1 MLMTPPNR
9 PEEISINGANV
20 AFLAGLYARYL
31 KDKNSVDPGWAA
43 YFAELQDDPSA
54 LAQEITG
61 ASWTP
66 HAEPE
71 VAPRPVA
78 PKAGA
83 VDEASIHDSL
93 RALMLIRSFRV
104 RGHLEANL
112 DPLGLMQRP
121 ANPELDP
128 ATYGFSEA
136 DYDRPLFIA
145 GVLGLEWTT
154 LREIVSLARQIYCG
168 TLGIEFM
175 HIQDREERY
184 WLQDRIESGADWPD
198 AAGQREIL
206 HSLTLA
212 EGFEKFLQVKYTG
225 TKRFG
230 LEGGESLIPAIDEV
244 LKASAA
250 QGVREVVFGMA
261 HRGRLNVLTNFLG
274 KKFTALF
281 SEFQGNSANPDDVQG
296 SGDVKYHLGTSTDR
310 EVGGKTVHLSLT
322 SNPSHLEAV
331 NPVVL
336 GKTRAKQD
344 QRGDAEHRQVMGLL
358 IHGDA
363 AMAGQGLVAECFALE
378 CLKGYHTGGT
388 MHLVIN
394 NQIGFTTL
402 PEQSRSGPYS
412 TDVAKMVQA
421 PIFHV
426 NGDDPD
432 AVVRASRLAA
442 EFRHEFQ
449 KDVVVDIVCYRRQGH
464 NEGDEPAFTQP
475 IMYKA
480 IRERATTRE
489 LYAQALAAAG
499 TVSAAEAEAMV
510 AEFQQRLETDF
521 AAATGYKPNK
531 ADWLEGKWAGFA
543 ASPAESRTEA
553 TAVEADALQIVG
565 KALVA
570 TPDGFDVNPKILRQ
584 LKGKEE
590 MFASGQGIDW
600 ATGEAL
606 AFGTLLLEGHRVR
619 LSGQDC
625 GRGTFSQRHAVLYDQ
640 QSETRYVSL
649 NHIAGQQ
656 APFEVLDSPLS
667 EAAVLG
673 FEYGYALAE
682 PRALV
687 LWEGQFGDFANGA
700 QVIIDQF
707 ISSGES
713 KWLRMCGLVML
724 LPHGYEGQGPEHSSA
739 RLERYLQLCAEDNMQ
754 VANCTTPANYFH
766 ILRRQLKRNFRKPLV
781 LMTPKSL
788 LRHKLAVSALRDFT
802 EANFQPVI
810 GEAKTLKDVK
820 RVVLCSGKVYY
831 DLLEARQAKGV
842 KDVAL
847 VRVEQLYPFPDKEL
861 AAELAKFPKAEVVW
875 CQEEPENM
883 GAWTHVDR
891 RIEAVLN
898 DGRRPVYVGRPAAAS
913 PATGLAKRHAA
924 EQMRLVEGALVI

>member
-1 MLMTPPNR
+1 MLMTPPSQAQDF
-9 PEEISINGANV
+9 PLNGANV

-31 KDKNSVDPGWAA
+31 QDKNAVDPSWAA
-43 YFAELQDDPSA
+43 YFAELQDEPAA
-54 LAQEITG
+54 LKGEITG

-66 HAEPE
+66 AAEPE
-71 VAPRPVA
+71 AA
-78 PKAGA
+78 PKAKPAKESA
-83 VDEASIHDSL
+83 VSEASIQDSL
-93 RALMLIRSFRV
+93 RAMMLIRSFRV

-128 ATYGFSEA
+128 ANYGFAEV
-136 DYDRPLFIA
+136 DYDCPIYVG
-145 GVLGLEWTT
+145 GVLGLEWT
-154 LREIVSLARQIYCG
+154 SLAEILALARSLYCG
-168 TLGIEFM
+168 TLGIEYM
-175 HIQDREERY
+175 HIQSRNERE
-184 WLQDRIESGADWPD
+184 WLQSRIESGAGWPD
-198 AAGQREIL
+198 AGGQRQIL

-230 LEGGESLIPAIDEV
+230 LEGGEALIPAIDAV
-244 LKASAA
+244 LHSSAA
-250 QGVREVVFGMA
+250 LGVSEVVFGMA
-261 HRGRLNVLTNFLG
+261 HRGRLNVLTNVLG

-310 EVGGKTVHLSLT
+310 DYGGQTVHLSLT

-344 QRGDAEHRQVMGLL
+344 QLDDAGRCQVLGLL

-363 AMAGQGLVAECFALE
+363 AMAGQGLVAECFALSE
-378 CLKGYHTGGT
+378 LKGYRTGGT

-426 NGDDPD
+426 NGDDPE
-432 AVVRASRLAA
+432 AVVRAANLAA
-442 EFRHEFQ
+442 AFRHEFQ

-464 NEGDEPAFTQP
+464 NEGDEPGFTQP

-480 IRERATTRE
+480 IRERQTTRD
-489 LYAQALAAAG
+489 LYAAALAGAG
-499 TVSAAEAEAMV
+499 VVDNAAAEAMA

-521 AAATGYKPNK
+521 AAANSYKPNK
-531 ADWLEGKWAGFA
+531 ADWLEGKWTGFA
-543 ASPAESRTEA
+543 SSPGANKNEP
-553 TAVEADALQIVG
+553 TAVKADQLQQVG
-565 KALVA
+565 KALVT
-570 TPDGFDVNPKILRQ
+570 TPEGFAVNGKIVRQ
-584 LKGKEE
+584 LEAKKE
-590 MFASGQGIDW
+590 MFASGQGVDW

-606 AFGTLLLEGHRVR
+606 AFGTLLLEGHKVR

-625 GRGTFSQRHAVLYDQ
+625 GRGTFSQRHAALYDQ
-640 QSETRYVSL
+640 QTEGKYVSL
-649 NHIAGQQ
+649 NHIDGATAQL
-656 APFEVLDSPLS
+656 EVLDSPLS

-682 PRALV
+682 PQSLV

-700 QVIIDQF
+700 QVIVDQF

-739 RLERYLQLCAEDNMQ
+739 RLERYLQLCAEDNM
-754 VANCTTPANYFH
+754 
-766 ILRRQLKRNFRKPLV
+766 
-781 LMTPKSL
+781 
-788 LRHKLAVSALRDFT
+788 
-802 EANFQPVI
+802 
-810 GEAKTLKDVK
+810 
-820 RVVLCSGKVYY
+820 
-831 DLLEARQAKGV
+831 
-842 KDVAL
+842 
-847 VRVEQLYPFPDKEL
+847 
-861 AAELAKFPKAEVVW
+861 
-875 CQEEPENM
+875 
-883 GAWTHVDR
+883 
-891 RIEAVLN
+891 
-898 DGRRPVYVGRPAAAS
+898 
-913 PATGLAKRHAA
+913 
-924 EQMRLVEGALVI
+924 